1 MDNEQEFNGI
11 HVQFALDGTAV
22 AFLCLCVVLMAFPC
36 SPVGRAIMH
45 NMQGGTGH
53 CPSCRCA
60 LVPAATA
67 SSSSNVDGDDNNEDE
82 DKEDEGNDEEG
93 GKDKCD

>member
-22 AFLCLCVVLMAFPC
+22 AFLCFCVVLMAFPC

-45 NMQGGTGH
+45 NMQVGIGH

-67 SSSSNVDGDDNNEDE
+67 SSSNVDSDDNNEDE